1 MVKTESNAVR
11 VQASAENLFQY
22 LGNFNNFGKLMPP
35 QVSNWKSTENEC
47 SFTIQGM
54 ADIELFVIE
63 KVQPSL
69 IHIGARGKTPIPLE
83 MKWNFT
89 QQAEKETL
97 AVLSLEAG
105 LNPVMA
111 MMAKAPLQNFVNML
125 ADKLGEMAENG
136 LIAG

>member
-1 MVKTESNAVR
+1 MVKTESNQVL
-11 VQASAENLFQY
+11 VKASAPVLFQY

-35 QVSNWKSTENEC
+35 QVTNWQSTEHEC

-54 ADIELFVIE
+54 ADIELYTIE
-63 KVQPSL
+63 KVSPTL

-89 QQAEKETL
+89 VVSEMETS
-97 AVLSLEAG
+97 AVLALQADI
-105 LNPVMA
+105 NPVMA

-125 ADKLGEMAENG
+125 AQKLKELAESG
-136 LIAG
+136 MIS

>member
-1 MVKTESNAVR
+1 MVKTESNKV
-11 VQASAENLFQY
+11 VVKASAETLFQF

-35 QVSNWKSTENEC
+35 QVSNYQSTEHEC
-47 SFTIQGM
+47 SFNIQGM
-54 ADIELFVIE
+54 ADIELYTIE
-63 KVQPSL
+63 KIQPTL

-89 QQAEKETL
+89 QLSDSETQ

-125 ADKLGEMAENG
+125 ADKLGEIADNG
-136 LIAG
+136 LIS